1 MDTQDIGAD
10 GSYMVGLRVTCA
22 GGSYVSDTAD
32 LIIDRKPPQV
42 LRHLVSPAGRSLTV
56 KDAISVSFSEP
67 INCDTL
73 ALSAL
78 LADGTALVAG
88 THFTLACA
96 GDRIQLLL
104 DEIQVCCLLACLS
117 IAWFPLK
124 RVSLYCS
131 TRLSRELR

>member
-1 MDTQDIGAD
+1 
-10 GSYMVGLRVTCA
+10 MVGLRVTCA

-32 LIIDRKPPQV
+32 LIIDRNPPQV
-42 LRHLVSPAGRSLTV
+42 LRHSVTPAGRSLTV
-56 KDAISVSFSEP
+56 KDVVSASFSEP

-104 DEIQVCCLLACLS
+104 DEAQVCLCAHVLNLFAQALV
-117 IAWFPLK
+117 I
-124 RVSLYCS
+124 VI
-131 TRLSRELR
+131 TVQ

>member
-1 MDTQDIGAD
+1 MDAQDIGGD

-32 LIIDRKPPQV
+32 LVIDHNPPQV
-42 LRHLVSPAGRSLTV
+42 LRHLVTPAGRSLTV
-56 KDAISVSFSEP
+56 KDVISVSFSEP
-67 INCDTL
+67 IKCDTM

-96 GDRIQLLL
+96 GDRVQLLL
-104 DEIQVCCLLACLS
+104 TEIQVRLLAFEH
-117 IAWFPLK
+117 IAWF
-124 RVSLYCS
+124 VDSS
-131 TRLSRELR
+131 VGH

>member
-1 MDTQDIGAD
+1 MEAQNIGGD
-10 GSYMVGLRVTCA
+10 GSYMVGLRVSCA
-22 GGSYVSDTAD
+22 SGSYVSDTAD
-32 LIIDRKPPQV
+32 LVIDRHAPQV

-56 KDAISVSFSEP
+56 KDAISASFSEP

-104 DEIQVCCLLACLS
+104 DEAQVS
-117 IAWFPLK
+117 SF
-124 RVSLYCS
+124 VH
-131 TRLSRELR
+131 TT

>member
-1 MDTQDIGAD
+1 MDAQNIGTD

-32 LIIDRKPPQV
+32 LIIDRNPPQV
-42 LRHLVSPAGRSLTV
+42 LRHLITPAGRSLTV
-56 KDAISVSFSEP
+56 KDVISASFSEP
-67 INCDTL
+67 IKCDTL

-104 DEIQVCCLLACLS
+104 DEVQVCSFLLSSFAC
-117 IAWFPLK
+117 F
-124 RVSLYCS
+124 C
-131 TRLSRELR
+131 

>member
-1 MDTQDIGAD
+1 VDAQNIGTD

-32 LIIDRKPPQV
+32 LIIDRNPPQV
-42 LRHLVSPAGRSLTV
+42 LRHLITPAGRSLTV
-56 KDAISVSFSEP
+56 KDVISASFSEP
-67 INCDTL
+67 IKCDTL

-104 DEIQVCCLLACLS
+104 DEVQVCSFLLSSFAC
-117 IAWFPLK
+117 F
-124 RVSLYCS
+124 C
-131 TRLSRELR
+131 